1 MGKIVTN
8 LWFNNNASEAV
19 DFYLSIFKDSKIIER
34 TYYSDVGKEFH
45 GMNEG
50 DLLTVTFEILGM
62 EFVAI
67 NAGDEFKFNPS
78 VSFCI
83 DCKDQE
89 EVDYYWS
96 RLLDVG
102 KESMCGW
109 LEDKYGLSWQVVPVE
124 YYDLMRKTNKEERK
138 RLDEEM
144 YREVKLDINKLRD
157 AFKGK

>member
-8 LWFNNNASEAV
+8 LWFNN
-19 DFYLSIFKDSKIIER
+19 
-34 TYYSDVGKEFH
+34 
-45 GMNEG
+45 
-50 DLLTVTFEILGM
+50 
-62 EFVAI
+62 

-89 EVDYYWS
+89 EVDYYWNK
-96 RLLDVG
+96 LLDGG

-109 LEDKYGLSWQVVPVE
+109 LEDRYGLSWQVVPLE
-124 YYDLMRKTNKEERK
+124 YYDLMRKVNKEERK

-144 YREVKLDINKLRD
+144 YKEVKLDINKLRD